1 MIEDATTETESHA
14 HQLGMGYPWFS
25 EELAQLLSQRLTTSQ
40 LTQLSRELE
49 VAQKLL
55 LKREA
60 RRLLSLTQGE
70 RIVLLGQWA
79 NWKRS
84 E

>member
-1 MIEDATTETESHA
+1 MIEDTTTDQESHV
-14 HQLGMGYPWFS
+14 HHLEMGYPWFS
-25 EELAQLLSQRLTTSQ
+25 EELAQLLSQRLTSHQ
-40 LTQLSRELE
+40 FTQLRRELE

-60 RRLLSLTQGE
+60 RALLDLQQGE
-70 RIVLLGQWA
+70 RMVLLGQWA
-79 NWKRS
+79 KWQRS